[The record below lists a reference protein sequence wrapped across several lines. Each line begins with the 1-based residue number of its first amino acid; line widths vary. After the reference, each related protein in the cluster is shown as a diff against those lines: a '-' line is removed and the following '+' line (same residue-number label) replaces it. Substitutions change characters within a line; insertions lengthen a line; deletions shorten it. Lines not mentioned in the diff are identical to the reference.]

1 MRGTATSSDTRQNEG
16 PQVFVSQEYKR
27 VSRRAVRCDTM
38 SRLWRPPSPYLLRDV
53 LFGEGLQCEKSIV
66 LRNTTKS
73 ESINSQDV
81 PEKWKYWLKRCTW
94 KGKVLTYKMYL
105 KSESINLHEEPEK
118 LKY

>member
-1 MRGTATSSDTRQNEG
+1 MLRVCGVFLIKRFRYELNIKISDDYSCVMRGTATSSDTRQNEG

-81 PEKWKYWLKRCTW
+81 PEK
-94 KGKVLTYKMYL
+94 
-105 KSESINLHEEPEK
+105 
-118 LKY
+118 